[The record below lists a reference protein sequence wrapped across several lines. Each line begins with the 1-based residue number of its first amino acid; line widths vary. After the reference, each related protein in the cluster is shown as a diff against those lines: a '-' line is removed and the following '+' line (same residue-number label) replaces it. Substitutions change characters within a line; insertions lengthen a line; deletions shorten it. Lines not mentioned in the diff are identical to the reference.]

1 MVDINGPT
9 MLGVVVFSV
18 LLEFDSRT
26 RTATWTT
33 FNFKFSRLFSK
44 IDTSEYFIELFSPT
58 KLARLF
64 PLKEDKPSPDR

>member
-26 RTATWTT
+26 RTATWPT

-44 IDTSEYFIELFSPT
+44 VDTTENFIALFFTNKAST
-58 KLARLF
+58 LISF
-64 PLKEDKPSPDR
+64 EGG

>member
-1 MVDINGPT
+1 

-26 RTATWTT
+26 RTTARTT

-44 IDTSEYFIELFSPT
+44 VDTTENYMELFSPT

-64 PLKEDKPSPDR
+64 PLKEFKPSPDR